1 MEKVLKF
8 FHIIFICGFYIF
20 SYRILSFKRRGIY
33 KIPKALG
40 AAFIGGKRL
49 LEGGVYIFVN
59 ISLHIRKVIKRRIK
73 NRSYF
78 IETVNKIK
86 KVQIIKP
93 VCPLLLRQCSADEK
107 ADKHLQH
114 PNRLPQQK
122 NFLPNIHHEGF
133 VKLLSVS

>member
-1 MEKVLKF
+1 MTKVLKF
-8 FHIIFICGFYIF
+8 FHIIFICSFYIF
-20 SYRILSFKRRGIY
+20 SYRISCFKRRGIY

-59 ISLHIRKVIKRRIK
+59 VSLHIRKVIKRRIK
-73 NRSYF
+73 NGSYF
-78 IETVNKIK
+78 VVTVNKIK

-93 VCPLLLRQCSADEK
+93 LCHLLLRQCPADEK

-122 NFLPNIHHEGF
+122 DFLPNIRHEGF